1 MIVLD
6 PRIMY
11 EGLRIDCGTDT
22 SLLAD
27 LNASKSKL
35 HSYYL
40 TNYRKHSASSSRAP
54 QRSFSDLGSSPTL
67 PAGRSPEK
75 VNFTSRYQVKDR
87 VAIDE
92 LEAYFKLPRED
103 FGTCKPLQWWLGR
116 RSQFPNLYRLVCDI
130 FSIPGKCYNLFIFYK
145 INTYFD
151 PRCQAL
157 QSLLNAFF
165 SGGRDTISLRRASL
179 NPDTIRVLMLVKQR
193 LRLARLALEKDDT
206 N

>member
-1 MIVLD
+1 MSHHIIRGQHVRISFYFKAINSANQSMIVLD

-35 HSYYL
+35 HSFYL
-40 TNYRKHSASSSRAP
+40 TNYRKNPANSSRAP
-54 QRSFSDLGSSPTL
+54 QRSFSDLGSSPA

-87 VAIDE
+87 VAVDE

-116 RSQFPNLYRLVCDI
+116 RSQFPNLYRLVCDV
-130 FSIPGKCYNLFIFYK
+130 FSIPGRCHNLFIFYDQ
-145 INTYFD
+145 Y
-151 PRCQAL
+151 
-157 QSLLNAFF
+157 
-165 SGGRDTISLRRASL
+165 
-179 NPDTIRVLMLVKQR
+179 
-193 LRLARLALEKDDT
+193 
-206 N
+206 